1 LLHYIFRTDALR
13 VLRFRLISKHC
24 KVSFMSVFL
33 RLLVLGSLAV
43 PALFA
48 AADSMAQVPGA
59 PAGGSVADVR
69 KLISARFPEIRPEQI
84 SASPVA
90 GLYEVRIGS
99 KITYVSADGRHM
111 VQGEIFDL
119 DSERNLT
126 EGRLEGVRKDV
137 LTGVSESG
145 MVIFAPAKY
154 QDTVTVFTD
163 VDCGYCR
170 KLHRQM
176 AEYNARGIRVRYM
189 YFPRSGPGTESW
201 LKSEQV
207 ACAKDPR
214 SAMTKS
220 KLGEVLKDKAC
231 KPNPVAEHYNI
242 GREFGLQGT
251 PAIVL
256 ESGELIGGYLEPGEL
271 AKYLA
276 ESKTPKVA
284 RQ

>member
-1 LLHYIFRTDALR
+1 
-13 VLRFRLISKHC
+13 
-24 KVSFMSVFL
+24 MSVRL
-33 RLLVLGSLAV
+33 RLPVFAGLAVLGTLI
-43 PALFA
+43 ALSA
-48 AADSMAQVPGA
+48 GAQTPA
-59 PAGGSVADVR
+59 PAAGSSTAEVR
-69 KLISARFPEIRPEQI
+69 KLIAARFPEIRPEQI
-84 SASPVA
+84 AASPVA

-99 KITYVSADGRHM
+99 KIAYVSADGRYM

-137 LTGVSESG
+137 LAGVNESS

-170 KLHRQM
+170 KLHRQI
-176 AEYNARGIRVRYM
+176 ADYNARGIRVRYM
-189 YFPRSGPGTESW
+189 YFPRSGPGTDSW
-201 LKSEQV
+201 LKAEQV

-214 SAMTKS
+214 TALTKS
-220 KLGEVLKDKAC
+220 KLGEALKDKPC

-256 ESGELIGGYLEPGEL
+256 ESGELIGGYLEPAEL

-276 ESKTPKVA
+276 ESKVPKVA
-284 RQ
+284 SK

>member
-1 LLHYIFRTDALR
+1 MSVSLR
-13 VLRFRLISKHC
+13 VLALT
-24 KVSFMSVFL
+24 
-33 RLLVLGSLAV
+33 GLAV
-43 PALFA
+43 SGFLGAT
-48 AADSMAQVPGA
+48 DSGAQMTGPLS
-59 PAGGSVADVR
+59 GGSVAEVR
-69 KLISARFPEIRPEQI
+69 KQISARFPEIRPEQI

-99 KITYVSADGRHM
+99 KIAYVSADGRYM
-111 VQGEIFDL
+111 VQGEIYDL

-137 LTGVSESG
+137 LAGVSESG

-214 SAMTKS
+214 GAMTKS
-220 KLGEVLKDKAC
+220 KLGEVLKDKPC
-231 KPNPVAEHYNI
+231 KPNPVAEHYNV

-256 ESGELIGGYLEPGEL
+256 ESGELIGGYLEPEEL

-276 ESKTPKVA
+276 ESKVPKVA
-284 RQ
+284 SQ

>member
-1 LLHYIFRTDALR
+1 MPVSLR
-13 VLRFRLISKHC
+13 Q
-24 KVSFMSVFL
+24 
-33 RLLVLGSLAV
+33 LVLASLA
-43 PALFA
+43 AASLFA
-48 AADSMAQVPGA
+48 AAASMAQVPGA
-59 PAGGSVADVR
+59 LSGGSVAEVR

-84 SASPVA
+84 SQSPIA

-99 KITYVSADGRHM
+99 KIAYVSADGRHM

-119 DSERNLT
+119 DSERNIT
-126 EGRLEGVRKDV
+126 EGRLEAVRKDV
-137 LTGVSESG
+137 MAGVSESG

-214 SAMTKS
+214 SALTKS
-220 KLGEVLKDKAC
+220 KMGEVLKDKAC
-231 KPNPVAEHYNI
+231 KPNPVAEHYNV

-256 ESGELIGGYLEPGEL
+256 ESGELIGGYLEPAEL
-271 AKYLA
+271 AKYIA

-284 RQ
+284 MQ

>member
-1 LLHYIFRTDALR
+1 
-13 VLRFRLISKHC
+13 
-24 KVSFMSVFL
+24 MSVFL
-33 RLLVLGSLAV
+33 RALVLTGILVLGSLAAANATAAEQ
-43 PALFA
+43 PAL
-48 AADSMAQVPGA
+48 SS
-59 PAGGSVADVR
+59 AGSTADVR
-69 KLISARFPEIRPEQI
+69 KLISARFPEISPEQI

-99 KITYVSADGRHM
+99 KVAYVSADGRYM
-111 VQGEIFDL
+111 VQGDIFDL
-119 DSERNLT
+119 DSELNLT
-126 EGRLEGVRKDV
+126 EGRLEGMRKEV
-137 LTGVSESG
+137 LAGVSESG

-189 YFPRSGPGTESW
+189 YFPRSGPGTEGW
-201 LKSEQV
+201 TKSEQV

-214 SAMTKS
+214 SALTRS
-220 KLGEVLKDKAC
+220 KMGEVLKDKAC

-256 ESGELIGGYLEPGEL
+256 ESGELIGGYLEPAEL

-276 ESKTPKVA
+276 ESRAPKVA